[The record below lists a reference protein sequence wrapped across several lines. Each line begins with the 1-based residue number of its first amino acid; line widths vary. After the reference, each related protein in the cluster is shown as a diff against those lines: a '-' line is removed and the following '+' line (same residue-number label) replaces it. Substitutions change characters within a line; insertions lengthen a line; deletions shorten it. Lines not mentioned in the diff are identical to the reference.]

1 MRQLKEREHREAHAR
16 FDVEWGTELQY
27 NIRGRVQAEQNKE
40 QQQWLARA
48 DKEISRRD
56 LPALV
61 AFERLRDAAQLNQ
74 LKMVVQHRASPV
86 VNAYAAL
93 GFELLKANNWWNT
106 RYAQPIQP
114 IEQGKI
120 AVRLTVDPATRR
132 YINVTVETPQ
142 QVARINDILMPIRIT
157 AVHIR
162 RSEPIR
168 NANKF
173 LERVMPQ
180 QNAECTVNTRKIQ
193 TFDEVIYKAP
203 ITTCWSVLAQDCSSE
218 STTPRFT
225 VLLKKLNKQ
234 SEEKTLRVITPKLA
248 IEVEQTADEK
258 LIVKINGKVERDEE
272 KLAEMNVFPLEK
284 HVKIELDELVVLFD
298 GVQAK
303 LRMSAR
309 MQNAQCGLCGHYDG
323 ERENEL
329 RRADNTI
336 TDDLKNFH
344 ESYLHRENCKLEEN
358 ELERDSQ
365 FEMYSREHP
374 VYNSASEES
383 NESLESSE
391 ESAELETIN
400 KKTRKQW
407 TREQNEETTQQLTK
421 EPVKRTHVIEYNH
434 RVCFSKEPV
443 AECPRRTM
451 PHEKNQSEKKIKFAC
466 IERSQPEALKLTRLA
481 RQQVLDMS
489 AYADSFVE
497 VIKVPQLCV
506 AY

>member
-1 MRQLKEREHREAHAR
+1 
-16 FDVEWGTELQY
+16 V
-27 NIRGRVQAEQNKE
+27 
-40 QQQWLARA
+40 
-48 DKEISRRD
+48 
-56 LPALV
+56 PP
-61 AFERLRDAAQLNQ
+61 
-74 LKMVVQHRASPV
+74 PV

-106 RYAQPIQP
+106 RYAQPAQP
-114 IEQGKI
+114 IEQDKI
-120 AVRLTVDPATRR
+120 TVRMTVDPATRR
-132 YINVTVETPQ
+132 YLNVTVETPQ

-162 RSEPIR
+162 RNQPIR
-168 NANKF
+168 NANNF

-180 QNAECTVNTRKIQ
+180 QNAECTVSTRKIQ

-203 ITTCWSVLAQDCSSE
+203 ITTCWSVLAQDCSNE
-218 STTPRFT
+218 SNTPRFT
-225 VLLKKLNKQ
+225 VQLKKQSKQ
-234 SEEKTLRVITPKLA
+234 AEEKTLRVITPKRA
-248 IEVEQTADEK
+248 IEVELTADEK
-258 LIVKINGKVERDEE
+258 LIVKINGKTERDEE
-272 KLAEMNVFPLEK
+272 KLSEMNVFPLEK
-284 HVKIELDELVVLFD
+284 HVKIELNELVVIFD
-298 GVQAK
+298 GYTAK
-303 LRMSAR
+303 IRMSAR
-309 MQNAQCGLCGHYDG
+309 MQNSQCGLCGHYDG
-323 ERENEL
+323 ERDNEL

-344 ESYLHRENCKLEEN
+344 ESYLNRENCQLEEN

-365 FEMYSREHP
+365 FELYSREHP
-374 VYNSASEES
+374 VYKSASEES

-391 ESAELETIN
+391 ESAEIETIN
-400 KKTRKQW
+400 QKTRNEWTRKQ
-407 TREQNEETTQQLTK
+407 NDYPTQQLTK

-434 RVCFSKEPV
+434 RVCFSKEAV

-451 PHEKNQSEKKIKFAC
+451 PHEQKQSEKKIKFAC